1 MERLRRV
8 RPGIDRVRVGAEG
21 VPLQAVHPLRLATA
35 ILAIAALSVAAILA
49 TSDASAKAH
58 HRGGNATIEMKF
70 DGKHA
75 PFFKGDDT
83 VKEGSKLTIINKSD
97 PQEIGPHT
105 FSVATREAV
114 QEVRTNKH
122 KCGHFKLKVCAN
134 VFKAHKVGGP
144 PDFPVDKPNV
154 DNGKN
159 GWDAE
164 FSDSEKK
171 GDTWFAGSKNEKTS
185 RTVKVKAGEKL
196 HFFCLVHPEMVGKIE
211 VVK

>member
-1 MERLRRV
+1 M
-8 RPGIDRVRVGAEG
+8 
-21 VPLQAVHPLRLATA
+21 QAVHPVRLATA
-35 ILAIAALSVAAILA
+35 ILAVAALSVAVVLA
-49 TSDASAKAH
+49 TSNASAKVH
-58 HRGGNATIEMKF
+58 HRGGNATVEMKF

-75 PFFKGDDT
+75 PFFKSDAT
-83 VKEGSKLTIINKSD
+83 VKEGSKLKIINKSD
-97 PQEIGPHT
+97 PMEIGPHT

-134 VFKAHKVGGP
+134 VLKAHKVGP
-144 PDFPVDKPNV
+144 PPEFPVGKPDV
-154 DNGKN
+154 DNGKT

-171 GDTWFAGSKNEKTS
+171 GDTWFAGEKNATTTRK
-185 RTVKVKAGEKL
+185 VKVKAGEKL
-196 HFFCLVHPEMVGKIE
+196 FFFCLVHPEMVGKIK